1 MMAVGVSQ
9 SSTLA
14 QDFSKVQDA
23 AISIFRIIDRI
34 SKIDASSEVGTTL
47 DTVEGNMEL
56 QHVSFK
62 YPARPDVQILRDLC
76 LRIPSGKVYLL
87 FSRSSNNVTPCF

>member
-9 SSTLA
+9 SSSLA
-14 QDFSKVQDA
+14 RDFSRVQDA
-23 AISIFRIIDRI
+23 AISIFKIIDRV

-47 DTVEGNMEL
+47 DTVEGNIEL

-62 YPARPDVQILRDLC
+62 YPARTDVQIFRDLC
-76 LRIPSGKVYLL
+76 LRIPSGKVRLVFMIKQSY
-87 FSRSSNNVTPCF
+87 TTCF

>member
-47 DTVEGNMEL
+47 DTVEGNIEL

-62 YPARPDVQILRDLC
+62 YSARPDVQILRDLC

-87 FSRSSNNVTPCF
+87 FS